1 MQNSFD
7 EKDFIMISNELK
19 RFADERA
26 STVLS
31 DRPQDLATRRAN
43 FDAVSHSILDN
54 VMVKEVEIDK
64 MLADWVV
71 DPNAN
76 PDSRILYLHG
86 GGYSVG
92 SKISHR
98 GLAANISR
106 ASESAVLVLDY
117 RLAPEYTYPAAVEDA
132 FVAYGWMR
140 NIGPQGE
147 QDCKYTFIAGDS
159 AGGGLTLA
167 TVLAAKESGIPLPD
181 GCITLSAWTDLAMTG
196 DSIKTRSEVDPILR
210 DPAGLRFAASVYL
223 GDTPANTPG
232 ASPLY
237 GDFTDFPPLLMQV
250 GDREILL
257 DDTVRVAEL
266 ARSQGVDVDM
276 HVEPEGYHVY
286 PLFTPNA
293 PESIAA
299 IEQIGDFVQKITN

>member
-1 MQNSFD
+1 MAS
-7 EKDFIMISNELK
+7 SELK
-19 RFADERA
+19 RIADERA
-26 STVLS
+26 SVVMPDPL
-31 DRPQDLATRRAN
+31 PDLKTRRAG
-43 FDAVSHSILDN
+43 FDAMSAPVPED
-54 VMVKEVEIDK
+54 VAVTEVEIDGVF
-64 MLADWVV
+64 ADWVV
-71 DPNAN
+71 APGAD

-98 GLAANISR
+98 RLAADISNV
-106 ASESAVLVLDY
+106 SKSAVLVLDY
-117 RLAPEYTYPAAVEDA
+117 RLAPEFTYPTAIEDA
-132 FVAYGWMR
+132 LVAYGWMR
-140 NIGPQGE
+140 NVGPQGE
-147 QDCKYTFIAGDS
+147 QDCEYVFIAGDS

-181 GCITLSAWTDLAMTG
+181 GCITLSAWTDLAATG
-196 DSIKTRSEVDPILR
+196 DSVETRSEVDPILR

-250 GDREILL
+250 GDLEILL

-266 ARSQGVDVDM
+266 ARSQGVKVDM
-276 HVEPEGYHVY
+276 HIEPEGYHVY
-286 PLFTPNA
+286 PLFAPNA

-299 IEQIGDFVQKITN
+299 IEQIGEFVQKIIN

>member
-1 MQNSFD
+1 MAS
-7 EKDFIMISNELK
+7 SELK
-19 RFADERA
+19 RVADERA
-26 STVLS
+26 SAVIP
-31 DRPQDLATRRAN
+31 DPPPDLATRRAG
-43 FDAVSHSILDN
+43 FDTMSAPIPDDVT
-54 VMVKEVEIDK
+54 VTEVEIDGVF
-64 MLADWVV
+64 ADWVV
-71 DPNAN
+71 APNAN
-76 PDSRILYLHG
+76 LDSRILYLHG
-86 GGYSVG
+86 GGYSNG

-98 GLAANISR
+98 GLAAAIS
-106 ASESAVLVLDY
+106 STSKSAVLVLDY
-117 RLAPEYTYPAAVEDA
+117 RLAPEFTYPAAVEDA
-132 FVAYGWMR
+132 LVAYGWMR
-140 NIGPQGE
+140 NVGPQGE
-147 QDCKYTFIAGDS
+147 QDCRYTFIAGDS

-181 GCITLSAWTDLAMTG
+181 GCITLSAWTDLAATG
-196 DSIKTRSEVDPILR
+196 ESVETRSEVDPILR
-210 DPAGLRFAASVYL
+210 DPAGLRFAASMYL

-250 GDREILL
+250 GDLEILL

-266 ARSQGVDVDM
+266 ARSQGVKVDM

-286 PLFTPNA
+286 PLFAPNA